1 MKKFYESPIAE
12 VTVVETEDIIMT
24 SLGEEE
30 EKVETLSVLDLLTGK
45 ADLKWNF

>member
-12 VTVVETEDIIMT
+12 VTVVETEDIMST
-24 SLGEEE
+24 SPGEE